1 MFDYCKIKKGIC
13 PMATKDTYDVIQET
27 NLWEEHTF
35 CGAMTGCKDTR
46 VDNLDVCWLDM
57 KLGQRS
63 RHNKRINELVK
74 ARGGS

>member
-46 VDNLDVCWLDM
+46 VDNLDVCWLDIDGIWIAL
-57 KLGQRS
+57 K
-63 RHNKRINELVK
+63 
-74 ARGGS
+74 

>member
-1 MFDYCKIKKGIC
+1 
-13 PMATKDTYDVIQET
+13 MATKDTYDVIQET

-35 CGAMTGCKDTR
+35 CGAITGCKDTR

-63 RHNKRINELVK
+63 RHNKRINELIK
-74 ARGGS
+74 LKRGE